1 MLFRRSYR
9 LFMFLTFF
17 RKLLQMVSLHIRFFQ
32 QDIAG
37 NQEVF
42 FRINSFISRN
52 TYRKYRTS
60 PFIIFIFNRSLM
72 HLHQFMAQ
80 MQPYSNAIPGETTLH
95 ETFKQFS
102 LLFFR
107 NTYSGIRYLNV

>member
-1 MLFRRSYR
+1 
-9 LFMFLTFF
+9 
-17 RKLLQMVSLHIRFFQ
+17 
-32 QDIAG
+32 
-37 NQEVF
+37 
-42 FRINSFISRN
+42 
-52 TYRKYRTS
+52 
-60 PFIIFIFNRSLM
+60 M

-80 MQPYSNAIPGETTLH
+80 MQPYSNAISGETTLH